1 MMISPLPFYTSQ
13 WEAGYPSSELSYH
26 FLTTLLELIDVSL
39 VLLHKELSVS
49 LWRAESVI
57 TANPKYP
64 HITISPE
71 VPSTQGLLEYGRIS
85 FRILTDALILISIVN
100 WTVAAYEQLRCV
112 FFSRTWKKCC

>member
-1 MMISPLPFYTSQ
+1 MSLVKSSAILDRGHTSVDFHISPCLPTAS
-13 WEAGYPSSELSYH
+13 
-26 FLTTLLELIDVSL
+26 LLELIDVSL